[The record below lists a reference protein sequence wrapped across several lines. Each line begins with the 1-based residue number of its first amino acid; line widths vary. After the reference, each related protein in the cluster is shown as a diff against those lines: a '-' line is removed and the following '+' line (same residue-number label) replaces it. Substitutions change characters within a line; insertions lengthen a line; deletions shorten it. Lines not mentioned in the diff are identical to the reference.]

1 MSSQRSKIHPH
12 SIEAETA
19 SSVVK
24 KCYGVKTKNERSI
37 ILPSPRLQGCCS
49 NKARIETNEDYFRV
63 NDKSGS
69 ILKTKRRNLHVSFG
83 DLEVREYNLTLTD
96 HPGTSFGPP
105 IGLSW
110 DHGSAETFDLEVYES
125 YRMLYSPRRLG
136 NELKLSDHTRRKILL
151 NELNFSR
158 EEIEKACSDA
168 TRIQKQRISS
178 QSRIALE
185 PVEVAIES
193 LKRKVTRIIKKPHS
207 Q

>member
-1 MSSQRSKIHPH
+1 MSSQRSKVHPH
-12 SIEAETA
+12 STYAKTV

-24 KCYGVKTKNERSI
+24 KGYEVKMKNERSI
-37 ILPSPRLQGCCS
+37 ILQSPRPQGYCS
-49 NKARIETNEDYFRV
+49 NRARIETNEDCFRA

-69 ILKTKRRNLHVSFG
+69 MLETKRRNLHVSFG

-110 DHGSAETFDLEVYES
+110 DHSCAETFDLEVYES

-136 NELKLSDHTRRKILL
+136 KELKLADHTRRKILM

-178 QSRIALE
+178 QSWIVLE

-193 LKRKVTRIIKKPHS
+193 LKRKVTRIIKRPHK